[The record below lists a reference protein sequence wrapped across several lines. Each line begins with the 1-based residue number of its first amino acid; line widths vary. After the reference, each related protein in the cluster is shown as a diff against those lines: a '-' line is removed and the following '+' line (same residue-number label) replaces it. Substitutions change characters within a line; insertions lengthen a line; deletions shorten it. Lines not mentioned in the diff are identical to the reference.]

1 MANEQIEQMRYW
13 LQQNVTDKDGN
24 ALSWV
29 IHTETNEPF
38 TDEQIESIF
47 NQESRKARRG
57 EFLKMQS
64 SIENNL
70 KFSDLNLFKLAK
82 EETDDIQWAT
92 EMTIEIRKDKPDFN
106 KIQFLLGDSDE
117 DKAYVEKLKIQHVG
131 DRQSLVDTYDEFLD
145 ECLQSEAIAFSS
157 GMKREAQT
165 EENQEYGEERIDAEE
180 FKEKII
186 NGEDL
191 NQTAAGPTDESN
203 KIENYY
209 DPNIIGK
216 AKGDVKSFR
225 GDLEVDQIFTMNGGN
240 ALGVAETELTRKL
253 VKKEMIGMI
262 EQMEQGGTISLDE
275 SNQIMNYYWG
285 IEQSGKLLAFRLNPT
300 EIESRISNLM
310 QEVMGNLTGQESP
323 DDLNTIEESTLTIAV
338 GSVIAHEAQHAKEMS
353 MEESRTS
360 EGSAEDVEKGFLTA
374 MLDGPYNFLRQYI
387 KVSGEPDQPI
397 ENQMQQDAQLDK
409 WMYRI

>member
-1 MANEQIEQMRYW
+1 MENERTEQMRAW
-13 LQQNVTDKDGN
+13 LQQNVPDKDGN
-24 ALSWV
+24 ALGWV
-29 IHTETNEPF
+29 VNTETNEPF
-38 TDEQIESIF
+38 SDEQIEAIF
-47 NQESRKARRG
+47 NQEVRKVRKG

-64 SIENNL
+64 SIEHNL
-70 KFSDLNLFKLAK
+70 KFSDYNLFKLA
-82 EETDDIQWAT
+82 EEEHDDIQWAT
-92 EMTIEIRKDKPDFN
+92 DMAIEIRKDEPDFE

-117 DKAYVEKLKIQHVG
+117 DRAYVEKLKIQHVE
-131 DRQSLVDTYDEFLD
+131 DRQSLVDVYDEFLD

-157 GMKREAQT
+157 GMKREAQ
-165 EENQEYGEERIDAEE
+165 EENQEYGEERVNAEE
-180 FKEKII
+180 FKENII

-191 NQTAAGPTDESN
+191 SQTAAGPTDESN

-253 VKKEMIGMI
+253 VKKEMIRMV

-275 SNQIMNYYWG
+275 ANQIMNYYWG
-285 IEQSGKLLAFRLNPT
+285 IEQSGKLLAFRLNPM
-300 EIESRISNLM
+300 EIENRISNLM
-310 QEVMGNLTGQESP
+310 QEVRGNLTGQETP
-323 DDLNTIEESTLTIAV
+323 DDLNMIEEATLTMAV

-360 EGSAEDVEKGFLTA
+360 EGSAEDVEKAFLTV

-387 KVSGEPDQPI
+387 KVSGEPDQPV
-397 ENQMQQDAQLDK
+397 EVQQMAQSDK